1 MKLKEVLMASDIS
14 VEMLG
19 FVLTSMIK
27 YGWSREEIIQYVND
41 SLDLKFEE
49 SMSNRTK

>member
-1 MKLKEVLMASDIS
+1 MKLNEVLMASDIS

-27 YGWSREEIIQYVND
+27 YGWSKEEIIQYVTD
-41 SLDLKFEE
+41 TLDLKLEE
-49 SMSNRTK
+49 SMSKKTG